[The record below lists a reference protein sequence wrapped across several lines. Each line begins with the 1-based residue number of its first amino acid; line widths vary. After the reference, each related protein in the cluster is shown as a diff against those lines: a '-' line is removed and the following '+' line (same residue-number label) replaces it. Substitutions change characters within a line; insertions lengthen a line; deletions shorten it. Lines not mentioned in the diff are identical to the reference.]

1 MEKHERL
8 SAFREVEH
16 PPTATICCKVGMF
29 CCIEKIYYAKYYLI
43 SFYFHNFAY
52 KPPTCIHG
60 WQVSFH
66 GIIYTVRE
74 WK

>member
-1 MEKHERL
+1 
-8 SAFREVEH
+8 
-16 PPTATICCKVGMF
+16 MF